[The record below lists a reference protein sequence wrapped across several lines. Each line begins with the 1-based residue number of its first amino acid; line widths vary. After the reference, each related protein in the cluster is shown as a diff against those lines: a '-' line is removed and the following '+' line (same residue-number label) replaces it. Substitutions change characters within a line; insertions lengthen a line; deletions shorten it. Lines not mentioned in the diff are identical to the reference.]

1 MAFIKVKTTETGVFT
16 IKKREANAALRD
28 EWKKVGETWYRKFRP
43 LHFKAGAVRRYN
55 YAARKKSYKAEKLK
69 KHGHYRPLT
78 FSGDTRKATENATI
92 KSTPHNVKITM
103 GAGKLNFP
111 TRNSK
116 VNMREEFLKVTQ
128 SEINQLRNQM
138 QDGLDDRIR
147 RHNAQRRRY
156 HSS

>member
-28 EWKKVGETWYRKFRP
+28 EWKKVGETWHSKFRP
-43 LHFKAGAVRRYN
+43 NHFKVGATRRYN
-55 YAARKKSYKAEKLK
+55 YAKRKKRYTAEKRK
-69 KHGHYRPLT
+69 AHGHYRPLT
-78 FSGDTRKATENATI
+78 FSGDTRKATENVNI
-92 KSTPHNVKITM
+92 KSTPNNVKIIM

-138 QDGLDDRIR
+138 QNGLDERIR